1 MFAADAYS
9 RSRESAA
16 ARLSA
21 ADAVFSSI
29 GDKLSAAIVAAMSA
43 QGTAANPA
51 SRAAVADAIA
61 GYRDSLLADF
71 NATFNGSAIF
81 AGTAATE
88 AAYAQVGGAW
98 VYQGNADSLQIEVD
112 IPEGRHDGKRDL
124 DANLRISVPAG
135 ASLAIESVS
144 SSTAVGGVGGSV
156 AVESVSG
163 GVEIDGAP
171 ESASAE
177 TVSGAI
183 RITGSRGRV
192 HAESVSGSVAIDGGS
207 GEVEAAT
214 VSGRV
219 MVEVGA
225 VERGRLETVS
235 GEVTFSGALAPG
247 GELDVEAHSGQV
259 EIALPAATSAR
270 FRIETFSGGID
281 NGLSADEPR
290 RTSQYA
296 PGREL
301 EFTLGSGDGE
311 VRIESFSGEVVLR
324 PQ

>member
-1 MFAADAYS
+1 MT
-9 RSRESAA
+9 
-16 ARLSA
+16 
-21 ADAVFSSI
+21 
-29 GDKLSAAIVAAMSA
+29 GW
-43 QGTAANPA
+43 N
-51 SRAAVADAIA
+51 
-61 GYRDSLLADF
+61 RDEVHV
-71 NATFNGSAIF
+71 
-81 AGTAATE
+81 AGT
-88 AAYAQVGGAW
+88 VGDDTRGLEIT
-98 VYQGNADSLQIEVD
+98 GGGGSLQIEVD

-144 SSTAVGGVGGSV
+144 TSTAVGGVGGSV

-183 RITGSRGRV
+183 KITGSRGRV

-281 NGLSADEPR
+281 NGLSADEPHK
-290 RTSQYA
+290 TSQYA

-301 EFTLGSGDGE
+301 EFTLGAGDGE